1 MSCCHHYALTPG
13 GDAAFAVDVSAI
25 TFGPGCLREAGDHAA
40 SHGMKRVALFTDP
53 RLAGLEH
60 LAVVRDSLK
69 AAGLDVVVYDEVK
82 VEPSDAS
89 FLAAA
94 RFATEGRFDGA
105 GYDRDWPGRAETS
118 LW

>member
-53 RLAGLEH
+53 RLSGLEH
-60 LAVVRDSLK
+60 LAVVRESLK

-82 VEPSDAS
+82 VGPPTPPSWRRPAS
-89 FLAAA
+89 PRKGASTDSFRWAA
-94 RFATEGRFDGA
+94 
-105 GYDRDWPGRAETS
+105 DR
-118 LW
+118 